1 LGGTKN
7 FSGLSKMLGYH
18 CKSCGSSDISMVLSL
33 GRMPLANAFLTPDQL
48 VQKEETYPLDVVL
61 CNNCS
66 LLQITKTV
74 PPEKLFREYLYF
86 TSYSTTML
94 RHAKELVKKL
104 MNLKTF
110 NSKSLVMEL
119 GSNDGYLLQ
128 YFKEFNVPVLGI
140 EPAKNVAKVSR
151 EKGIETICEFFGKR
165 LSRGLRAKGIQAD
178 VVIGLNVLAHVADLN
193 GFVSGIANV
202 LKSDGIAVI
211 EVPYVKDLINK
222 CEFDTIYHEHLRYFS
237 LTALDD
243 LFKRHGLVIYD
254 VERVSIHGGSLRLFI
269 SFRNKSVKASVKNLL
284 REEAKWVKSHDYYL
298 SFARKVE
305 AIRES
310 LVRLLRNIKRKGK
323 RIAAYGAAAKGTVLL
338 NYCNINKELIDFVV
352 DKSTYKQG
360 RYVPGVRLPI
370 HHPSKLIEEM
380 PRYTLLLVW
389 NIKDEI
395 LSEQD
400 EYRRR
405 GGKFIIPIPKVTIT

>member
-1 LGGTKN
+1 
-7 FSGLSKMLGYH
+7 
-18 CKSCGSSDISMVLSL
+18 MVLSL